1 MTSSAQM
8 IGWAHTRFGKLDA
21 PDVETLMAE
30 VATAAVADA
39 GLDTGDIDFI
49 AAGVYG
55 HGFSDQSFHAAL
67 VGAGSPELAQVPAV
81 RVENACA
88 TGSAALFTALDAV
101 AAGRARAAL
110 VIGAEKMTAVTGD
123 VAAASLLSACHRP
136 TELKYGSFAAVFGE
150 LARRYAD
157 RYGDQ
162 RLALARI
169 ASKNHRNGLS
179 NPYAHLHKDFSVEFC
194 ATESPQN
201 PMVAPPLLRT
211 DCSLISDGAAALVV
225 TTPDLARNARRS
237 VSWLARN
244 QANDH
249 MAIDAR
255 PDPLAFE
262 GARRAFLGALSSAG
276 LDLTDLDM
284 LETHDCFTQAELLQY
299 EAFGLAE
306 PGKAGELLAEGRTER
321 DGMLPV
327 NVSGGL
333 KAKGHP
339 IGATGV
345 SQHVMAAMQL
355 VGEAGDMQ
363 LPRVDRAAVF
373 NMGGVA
379 VANYASIMAVTR

>member
-8 IGWAHTRFGKLDA
+8 IGWAHTTFGKLGA

-39 GLDTGDIDFI
+39 GLDPSDIEFI
-49 AAGVYG
+49 SAGVYG

-67 VGAGSPELAQVPAV
+67 VGAGSPDLAQVPAV

-110 VIGAEKMTAVTGD
+110 VIGAEKMTAVPGD
-123 VAAASLLSACHRP
+123 VAAGALLSACHRP

-150 LARRYAD
+150 LARRYAE

-169 ASKNHRNGLS
+169 AAKNHRNGLR

-211 DCSLISDGAAALVV
+211 DCSLISDGAAALVIAS
-225 TTPDLARNARRS
+225 PDVARTARRS
-237 VSWLARN
+237 VSWLSRV

-255 PDPLAFE
+255 ADALAFD
-262 GARRAFLGALSSAG
+262 GARRAFLGALSAAG
-276 LDLTDLDM
+276 LTLSDLDL

-299 EAFGLAE
+299 EAFGLAA
-306 PGKAGELLAEGRTER
+306 PGQAGSVLEAGDTER
-321 DGMLPV
+321 DGKLPV

-345 SQHVMAAMQL
+345 SQHIMAAMQL
-355 VGEAGDMQ
+355 VGEAGEMQ
-363 LPRVDRAAVF
+363 LPRVERAAVF

-379 VANYASIMAVTR
+379 VANYASMLAVTR